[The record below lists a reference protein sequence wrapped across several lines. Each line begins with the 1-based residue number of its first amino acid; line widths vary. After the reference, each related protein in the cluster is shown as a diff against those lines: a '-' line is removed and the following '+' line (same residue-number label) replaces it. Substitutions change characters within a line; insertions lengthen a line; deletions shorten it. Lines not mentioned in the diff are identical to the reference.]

1 MDTHTH
7 RYTFI
12 KTIESQFFQYFYKAV
27 GKSGKS
33 TEVVISK
40 VNFFC
45 SKCSLGIYMCNN
57 LK

>member
-33 TEVVISK
+33 TEVIISK
-40 VNFFC
+40 VNVFLQQIFIGY
-45 SKCSLGIYMCNN
+45 LYVQ
-57 LK
+57 